1 MKLNQLSP
9 IKEGEEQKRILGE
22 ASPRNVTSSLPPIQ
36 KPFGIKDEEYTDD
49 YIERLTDVRDRRP
62 DLYKKIMAGL

>member
-9 IKEGEEQKRILGE
+9 IQEGEEQKRILGE
-22 ASPRNVTSSLPPIQ
+22 ASPRNSISSLPPIK
-36 KPFGIKDEEYTDD
+36 KPFGIKDEEYTED
-49 YIERLTDVRDRRP
+49 YIERLKDVRDRRP